1 MSEARDERLNKRKR
15 GRPEKKGRRASG
27 SKTEA
32 KGSVPSDV
40 KSLGTDRQAKT
51 MKALFLQGKREAT
64 FLFLLPKHLHNELF
78 AGRAQ
83 VLILHSL

>member
-1 MSEARDERLNKRKR
+1 MSEARDERLNKR
-15 GRPEKKGRRASG
+15 GRPEKKGRRASA

-32 KGSVPSDV
+32 KGFVPSDV